1 MKNLNEIFA
10 AERLIKNLMWLER
23 RNPLLTPKEL
33 LKAGCQFSERIQ
45 EQVTQA
51 GDDFMNE
58 VLPMKNLEA
67 MLRYLVHCELDVISA
82 AKAAPKMKVC
92 SGRENTMGR
101 AFTMLGRGISRDL
114 SLPMARGRADLLGGG
129 SIPIC
134 TTA

>member
-1 MKNLNEIFA
+1 MQEIFA

-33 LKAGCQFSERIQ
+33 LKAGCQYSERIQ

-51 GDDFMNE
+51 GEGFMNE
-58 VLPMKNLEA
+58 VLPMKNLET

-82 AKAAPKMKVC
+82 TKAAPKMEYC
-92 SGRENTMGR
+92 GRGDNKMART
-101 AFTMLGRGISRDL
+101 FTTLGRGISRDL

-129 SIPIC
+129 SHRLC